1 MIYQDSIYGKIDI
14 KDKVIIELINSQ
26 PFQRLKKIGQSGA
39 AYLIQ
44 PRRNGTRYEHS
55 IGVWYL
61 STLFKRTIEE
71 QIACLLHDL
80 SHTAFSHVI
89 DYVVGDKNQGYA
101 DKRLNEMILESSIP
115 SILKKNNLDINIV
128 LDKSKFPLLDN
139 NLPDISFD
147 RLDYFLRDGYMMSFI
162 PSSTINDI
170 LSGLKESEDIL
181 YFEDEN
187 LAALTAILFCNFAR
201 LIWNDPTGFASYL
214 ILADAIKISLK
225 KEYITEDD
233 FFTDDEILLNKLKSI
248 DDKDINKCIS
258 RLVPGNEFEYSD
270 IETSEFSG
278 PVKIRTIDPL
288 VKVNDELKR
297 ISSLV
302 PSLEYYLKE
311 YAQKYKYV
319 GMNEIK
325 N

>member
-1 MIYQDSIYGKIDI
+1 MIYQDRIYGKIDI
-14 KDKVIIELINSQ
+14 KNNVIIELINSR

-39 AYLIQ
+39 SYLIQ

-61 STLFKRTIEE
+61 SKLFNRSIEE

-101 DKRLNEMILESSIP
+101 DKKLNEMILNSSIP
-115 SILKKNNLDINIV
+115 NILKQNNLDIKIV
-128 LDKSKFPLLDN
+128 LDKSKFPLLEN

-147 RLDYFLRDGYMMSFI
+147 RLDYFLRDGCMMGFL

-170 LSGLKESEDIL
+170 LFGLKESDEIL
-181 YFEDEN
+181 YFENEN

-214 ILADAIKISLK
+214 ILADAIKVALKEKFIS
-225 KEYITEDD
+225 EED
-233 FFTDDEILLNKLKSI
+233 FFTDDEFLLNKLKAI
-248 DDKDINKCIS
+248 DNKEINKCIS
-258 RLVPGNEFEYSD
+258 RLVPGNEFEYGD
-270 IETSEFSG
+270 VETSEFSG

-288 VKVNDELKR
+288 VKVGKEYKK
-297 ISSLV
+297 ISTLV

-311 YAQKYKYV
+311 YAQKYKFV

-325 N
+325 K